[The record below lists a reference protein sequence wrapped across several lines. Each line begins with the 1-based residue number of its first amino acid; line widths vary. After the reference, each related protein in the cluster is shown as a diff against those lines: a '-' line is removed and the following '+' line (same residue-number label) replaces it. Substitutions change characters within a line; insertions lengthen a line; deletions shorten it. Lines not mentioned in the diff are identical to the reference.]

1 MKHAQTVWYVGK
13 WTTGKTPTNPE
24 YSMLSVPLNIQLSKR
39 FNYLSV
45 KNNRNI
51 EDNLKKKKKSQN
63 SHKPI
68 LCALTISKKYKL

>member
-24 YSMLSVPLNIQLSKR
+24 YPMLSLPLNIQLSKT

-51 EDNLKKKKKSQN
+51 EDNLKKYITK
-63 SHKPI
+63 
-68 LCALTISKKYKL
+68 